1 MTSIAA
7 PFVDPAAEA
16 LLARAASP
24 RRALFLDRDGV
35 INVDRDYVHK
45 PDEVEWVPGIFDLVR
60 EASSAGYLPIVV
72 TNQAGIAR
80 GYYDEATFLE
90 FTRWMHAQ
98 FAARGAPLLAT
109 YFCPHHPEAG
119 IGPYRVACAC
129 RKPAPG
135 MLQAAVRDFE
145 LRADLSA
152 LVGDKAGDI
161 QAGRAAGVGALLQLP
176 SSKADAGEVVGT
188 PLAGLQDAWP
198 LIKKNKH
205 EDWR

>member
-7 PFVDPAAEA
+7 PFIDPAAEA

-35 INVDRDYVHK
+35 INVDHDYVHR

-60 EASSAGYLPIVV
+60 EANGAGWLPIVV

-80 GYYDEATFLE
+80 GYYDEATFLD

-98 FAARGAPLLAT
+98 FEAQGAPLLAT
-109 YFCPHHPEAG
+109 YYCPHHPEAG

-135 MLQAAVRDFE
+135 MLQAALRDFD
-145 LRADLSA
+145 LRAELSA

-161 QAGRAAGVGALLQLP
+161 LAGRAAGVARSWQLR
-176 SSKADAGEVVGT
+176 SAKADAGEVLGT
-188 PLAGLQDAWP
+188 PLANLHDAWP
-198 LIKKNKH
+198 RIDQ
-205 EDWR
+205 EQ